1 MIKFMKT
8 FWIVLIAGS
17 IQYQHAT
24 AQPKQDKPDLIYSDD
39 FETDLSNW
47 VIEQGE
53 GGTAEIVNGQLDIVD
68 EKGCTI
74 WFKEKLKSPV
84 MIEYEAIMIDSGGR
98 RDRVSDL
105 NCFWMAID
113 PEHPDD
119 IFADTSRGGRFPNYH
134 PLRLYYVGY
143 GGNDNSTTRFR
154 RYPGGGERPVL
165 PEHDLNDPEFLLQ
178 GNRTMKI
185 QLIAD
190 GEKIQF
196 WRDGEL
202 IYDFVD
208 EDPYLEGWFG
218 FRTVR
223 SHLRLDNFKVY
234 RLSD

>member
-1 MIKFMKT
+1 MLYSMRP
-8 FWIVLIAGS
+8 FWTVLLIVGLLQRGAE
-17 IQYQHAT
+17 
-24 AQPKQDKPDLIYSDD
+24 AQPAYNTIELLYADD
-39 FETDLSNW
+39 FDTDLSSW

-53 GGTAEIVNGQLDIVD
+53 GGTAEIINGQLDIVD
-68 EKGCTI
+68 EKGCTV
-74 WFKEKLKSPV
+74 WFKHKLKSPV
-84 MIEYEAIMIDSGGR
+84 MIEYEAIMVDSGGR

-113 PEHPDD
+113 PEHPED
-119 IFADTSRGGRFPNYH
+119 IFADTSRNGRFPNYH

-154 RYPGGGERPVL
+154 RYPGGGERPML
-165 PEHDLNDPEFLLQ
+165 PEHDLRDQEYMLR
-178 GNRTMKI
+178 GNTTIKI

-190 GEKIQF
+190 GNKIQY

-208 EDPYLEGWFG
+208 DNPYLEGWFA

-234 RLSD
+234 RLAD

>member
-1 MIKFMKT
+1 MRKISFAFWMIF
-8 FWIVLIAGS
+8 LICSLNAQLAEHPPGS
-17 IQYQHAT
+17 DRLEILYE
-24 AQPKQDKPDLIYSDD
+24 DGFDN
-39 FETDLSNW
+39 DLSEW

-53 GGTAEIVNGQLDIVD
+53 GGTAEIKEGQLDIVD

-74 WFKEKLKSPV
+74 WFRHKLTGPV
-84 MIEYEAIMIDSGGR
+84 MIEYEATMVDKGGR

-113 PEHPDD
+113 PENPDN

-134 PLRLYYVGY
+134 ALRLYYVGY
-143 GGNDNSTTRFR
+143 GGNDNTTTRFR
-154 RYPGGGERPVL
+154 RYPGGGERPLL
-165 PEHDLNDPEFLLQ
+165 PEHDLRDREFMLQ
-178 GNRTMKI
+178 GNKTMKI

-190 GEKIQF
+190 GKKIQY
-196 WRDGEL
+196 WRDGEI
-202 IYDFVD
+202 IYDIMD
-208 EDPYLEGWFG
+208 EQPYLEGWFG

>member
-1 MIKFMKT
+1 MMKIKT
-8 FWIVLIAGS
+8 FWIVLLVGGLQFQFAI
-17 IQYQHAT
+17 
-24 AQPKQDKPDLIYSDD
+24 AQPKQDKLDLIYSDN

-47 VIEQGE
+47 VIEQGP

-119 IFADTSRGGRFPNYH
+119 IFADTSRVGRFPNYH

-165 PEHDLNDPEFLLQ
+165 PEHDLSDPEFMLQ
-178 GNRTMKI
+178 GNMTMKI

-190 GEKIQF
+190 GNKIQY

-202 IYDFVD
+202 IYDIVD

-223 SHLRLDNFKVY
+223 SHLRLDNFRVY